1 MAATEAPTQ
10 TTTEIQR
17 TPRLRQG
24 ALIAAASA
32 VALGIVMFA
41 MAWYG
46 VDEIPGRVPAR
57 MPLAYAVNAWHALSL
72 IRWLMLLTI
81 VVAIS
86 SVLLHGSQRQHG
98 AKTDTGAVVAGLG
111 ALTAVALIIRVLIV
125 LPSSDSV
132 VDQKLGAY
140 IGLLCAVGIALGGY
154 EQMLE
159 ERARRA
165 RAAPG
170 SRTARRESARNAG
183 RS

>member
-1 MAATEAPTQ
+1 VAATETPAE
-10 TTTEIQR
+10 TTSEVHR
-17 TPRLRQG
+17 APRLRQG
-24 ALIAAASA
+24 ALIAAGSA
-32 VALGIVMFA
+32 VALAIVMFA

-57 MPLAYAVNAWHALSL
+57 VPLTYAINAWHALSV

-81 VVAIS
+81 VVAIG
-86 SVLLHGSQRQHG
+86 SVLLHGSQHAHG
-98 AKTDTGAVVAGLG
+98 AKTDTGAVVAALG
-111 ALTAVALIIRVLIV
+111 ALTTVALIVRVLIV
-125 LPSSDSV
+125 LPSPDSV

-159 ERARRA
+159 ERGRRA

-170 SRTARRESARNAG
+170 SRASRRVSAKRH
-183 RS
+183 

>member
-1 MAATEAPTQ
+1 MAAAETGTQ
-10 TTTEIQR
+10 TTSEVQR
-17 TPRLRQG
+17 TPRLRRG
-24 ALIAAASA
+24 ALIAAGSA

-46 VDEIPGRVPAR
+46 VDEIPGRVPER
-57 MPLAYAVNAWHALSL
+57 MPLTHAVNAWHALSL
-72 IRWLMLLTI
+72 IRWLMLLTV
-81 VVAIS
+81 VVAIG
-86 SVLLHGSQRQHG
+86 SVLLHGSQRAHG
-98 AKTDTGAVVAGLG
+98 AKTDTGAVVAALG
-111 ALTAVALIIRVLIV
+111 ALTAAALIVRVLIA
-125 LPSSDSV
+125 LPSASSV

-140 IGLLCAVGIALGGY
+140 IGLLCAVGIALGGH

-170 SRTARRESARNAG
+170 SRAARRVSARASG

>member
-1 MAATEAPTQ
+1 MAATE
-10 TTTEIQR
+10 TTSETTSEVHR

-24 ALIAAASA
+24 ALIAAGSA

-46 VDEIPGRVPAR
+46 VDEIPGRVAAR
-57 MPLAYAVNAWHALSL
+57 MPLNYAVNAWHALSL

-81 VVAIS
+81 VVAIG
-86 SVLLHGSQRQHG
+86 SVLLHGSQRAHG

-111 ALTAVALIIRVLIV
+111 ALTAAALVVRVLID
-125 LPSSDSV
+125 LPSANSV

-170 SRTARRESARNAG
+170 SRAARRVSARGAG

>member
-1 MAATEAPTQ
+1 MAATETPTQ
-10 TTTEIQR
+10 TTTEFQR
-17 TPRLRQG
+17 TLRLRQG
-24 ALIAAASA
+24 ALIAAGSA
-32 VALGIVMFA
+32 IALGIVMFA

-46 VDEIPGRVPAR
+46 VDEIPGRVAAR
-57 MPLAYAVNAWHALSL
+57 MPLTYAVNAWHALSA

-81 VVAIS
+81 VVAIG
-86 SVLLHGSQRQHG
+86 SVLLHGSQRAHG
-98 AKTDTGAVVAGLG
+98 AKTDTGVVVAGLG
-111 ALTAVALIIRVLIV
+111 AATAVALIIRVLIV
-125 LPSSDSV
+125 LPSPDSV

-140 IGLLCAVGIALGGY
+140 IGMLCAVGIALGGY

-170 SRTARRESARNAG
+170 SRGARRIAARGAE

>member
-1 MAATEAPTQ
+1 MAATDTPAQ
-10 TTTEIQR
+10 TTSEVHR
-17 TPRLRQG
+17 APRLRQG
-24 ALIAAASA
+24 ALIAAGSA

-57 MPLAYAVNAWHALSL
+57 MPLTYAVNAWHALSV

-81 VVAIS
+81 VVAIG
-86 SVLLHGSQRQHG
+86 SVLLHGSQRAHG

-111 ALTAVALIIRVLIV
+111 TLTAAALIVRVLIV
-125 LPSSDSV
+125 LPSANSV

-159 ERARRA
+159 ERTRRA
-165 RAAPG
+165 RAVPG
-170 SRTARRESARNAG
+170 SRASRRVSAK